1 MAKDRDQKT
10 EQQTAK
16 RKKESRKKGQVAK
29 SATLVSWLSLLLA
42 TFLLPPVVHDF
53 SELISEGVRAL
64 PRVAEDP
71 NPQMLVEEASAM
83 GRQAIGA
90 LTPLLLGTMLLG
102 ILGNL
107 AQVGLIFTT
116 GPLKPKFERINP
128 LEGFKRLFSAKSL
141 WETGKQL
148 VTMGVIIAVSIPA
161 VKAMANTLMGSSW
174 ALSSALSQLSGS
186 IVSLVRL
193 VAVIGCLIGVADFAW
208 ARFNLMRDSK
218 MTKQEV
224 KQEAKESDGDP
235 HVKAKL
241 RQNRM
246 AMSRN
251 RMLASVGDANVVI
264 TNPTHF
270 AVALRYEPTKGAPRV
285 LARGADNLAQ
295 RIRER
300 AMDAGVPIIESP
312 PLARALHRACR
323 VDDEIPGPLFQAVA
337 TVLAHVHRFEGSSMV
352 GPTSTLVVEDT
363 WTPPGEDPETS
374 LTWKPTRRPPRRRAP
389 SVPTSTGTAG
399 SGARSGGRPA
409 GTGRDSSDRSL
420 IGAAA
425 GPIDRGHAPRQDAG
439 RAVAARTPKSVKGS

>member
-42 TFLLPPVVHDF
+42 TFLLPPVVRNF
-53 SELISEGVRAL
+53 SELISEGVSAL
-64 PRVAEDP
+64 PRVAADP
-71 NPQMLVEEASAM
+71 NPEMLVREASTM

-128 LEGFKRLFSAKSL
+128 IEGTKRLFSTKSL
-141 WETGKQL
+141 WETGKQV
-148 VTMGVIIAVSIPA
+148 VTMGVILAVSIPA
-161 VKAMANTLMGSSW
+161 VIGMANSLMGTTW
-174 ALSSALSQLSGS
+174 ALGPALAQLAGA
-186 IVSLVRL
+186 IVDLVQI
-193 VAVIGCLIGVADFAW
+193 VAIIGCLIGVADFAW
-208 ARFNLMRDSK
+208 QRFNLMRDSK

-224 KQEAKESDGDP
+224 KQEARESDGDP

-251 RMLASVGDANVVI
+251 RMLASVGDADVVI

-285 LARGADNLAQ
+285 LARGADTLAQ

-300 AMDAGVPIIESP
+300 ALDAGVPIIESP
-312 PLARALHRACR
+312 PLARALHRSCR
-323 VDDEIPGPLFQAVA
+323 VDDEIPAPLFQAVA
-337 TVLAHVHRFEGSSMV
+337 TVLAYVHRFDGTSLMGSSA
-352 GPTSTLVVEDT
+352 TLHVPDS

-374 LTWKPTRRPPRRRAP
+374 LTWKPTRRPPRRRTPSVPTPSVPTP
-389 SVPTSTGTAG
+389 SVPTS
-399 SGARSGGRPA
+399 SGPNLISSSRS
-409 GTGRDSSDRSL
+409 
-420 IGAAA
+420 
-425 GPIDRGHAPRQDAG
+425 PIDPGHAPRQDAG